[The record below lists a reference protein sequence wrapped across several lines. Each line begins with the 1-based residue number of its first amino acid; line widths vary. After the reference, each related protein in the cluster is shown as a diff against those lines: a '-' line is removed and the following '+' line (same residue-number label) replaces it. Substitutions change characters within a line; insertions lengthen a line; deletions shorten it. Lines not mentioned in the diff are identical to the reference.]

1 MLKLTNTLTR
11 TTDVFAPADGATV
24 RMYACGPTVYD
35 FAHIGNFR
43 SYVFEDVLRRHLRS
57 KPWKLIHVMNITDID
72 DKIIRRSVEL
82 GIDIKTFTAPFT
94 KAFFQDSEM
103 LRIQRPD
110 IITPATDYIP
120 EMIGLVEQLLKSGH
134 AYREG
139 DSIYYRISSFP
150 DYGRLSHLD
159 KRELKVGARID
170 ADEYEKEQPNDFVLW
185 KGPKDE
191 KEPRWTASFGTG
203 RPGWHLECSAMA
215 MKNLGNTLDIHCGGV
230 DNIFPH
236 HENEIAQSEA
246 VSCQPFSRF
255 WIHCEHLLVNNEK
268 MSKSKGNF
276 YTLRD
281 LIEKGYNPLAIRY
294 LLLSV
299 QYRKQLNFTLE
310 GLASAQASLDRI
322 RECIFRMKSSAL
334 PEGCN
339 PQLSAALS
347 TAMAQFEAGLDDDLN
362 TAQALGAIFV
372 LIREINNALTE
383 SRLQVDNRN
392 EILHWLSMVDDRLAI
407 IPSDTQ
413 QSQDAPGND
422 AEVEALIAQRVAA
435 RKNRDFAESDR
446 IRAKL
451 NDIGILVE
459 DTREGM
465 KWRRK

>member
-1 MLKLTNTLTR
+1 MSMKYLGETFDL
-11 TTDVFAPADGATV
+11 
-24 RMYACGPTVYD
+24 
-35 FAHIGNFR
+35 
-43 SYVFEDVLRRHLRS
+43 HLG
-57 KPWKLIHVMNITDID
+57 
-72 DKIIRRSVEL
+72 
-82 GIDIKTFTAPFT
+82 GID
-94 KAFFQDSEM
+94 
-103 LRIQRPD
+103 
-110 IITPATDYIP
+110 
-120 EMIGLVEQLLKSGH
+120 LV
-134 AYREG
+134 
-139 DSIYYRISSFP
+139 
-150 DYGRLSHLD
+150 
-159 KRELKVGARID
+159 
-170 ADEYEKEQPNDFVLW
+170 
-185 KGPKDE
+185 
-191 KEPRWTASFGTG
+191 
-203 RPGWHLECSAMA
+203 
-215 MKNLGNTLDIHCGGV
+215 
-230 DNIFPH
+230 FPH

-322 RECIFRMKSSAL
+322 KECMFRMKSSAL

-339 PQLSAALS
+339 PELTAALS
-347 TAMAQFEAGLDDDLN
+347 TAKAQFEAGLDDDLN

-383 SRLQVDNRN
+383 GRLQVDNRN
-392 EILHWLSMVDDRLAI
+392 EILQWLSIVDDRLAI
-407 IPSDTQ
+407 IPSDAQ
-413 QSQDAPGND
+413 PSQGADGND
-422 AEVEALIAQRVAA
+422 AEIEVLIAQRIAA
-435 RKNRDFAESDR
+435 RKNRDFAEADR

-451 NDIGILVE
+451 NDIGIVVE